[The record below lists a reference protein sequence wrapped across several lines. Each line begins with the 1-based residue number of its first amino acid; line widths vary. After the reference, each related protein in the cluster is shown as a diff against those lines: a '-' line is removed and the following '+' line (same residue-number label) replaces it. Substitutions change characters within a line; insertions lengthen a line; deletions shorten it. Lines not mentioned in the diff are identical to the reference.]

1 MGERTTIHRE
11 VSDFYTKVAVTPS
24 AGCCAG
30 PAQKGVAAQVAGYS
44 ADELEALPADA
55 VENSFGCGNP
65 VAFAGV
71 GEGETVVDLG
81 SGAGIDLLLAA
92 KKVGPAGRVIGVD
105 MTDEMNA
112 RARRNAAA
120 AGLENVA
127 VRKGVI
133 EDLPVRSASADW
145 VFSNCVI
152 NLSPDKPKVFAEI
165 ARVLKPGGR
174 MLVSDIVVEEL
185 PEWVRRNKALYA
197 VCIAGAVSERD
208 YVEGLGKA
216 GLEDIEV
223 VDRLVYEA
231 SQIEGLIR
239 SELPGVEA
247 GMLERG
253 GNLAEIAKE
262 LEGKVWSAK
271 FSARKPA

>member
-11 VSDFYTKVAVTPS
+11 VSDFYTKAASTPS
-24 AGCCAG
+24 GGCCAG
-30 PAQKGVAAQVAGYS
+30 PAQKGVTARAAGYG
-44 ADELEALPADA
+44 ADELASLPADA

-92 KKVGPAGRVIGVD
+92 KKVGPAGRIIGVD

-120 AGLENVA
+120 AGLENVE
-127 VRKGVI
+127 VREGVI
-133 EDLPVRSASADW
+133 EDLPVESASVDW

-174 MLVSDIVVEEL
+174 MVVSDIVVEAL
-185 PEWVRRNKALYA
+185 PEWVRRNEALYA

-208 YVEGLGKA
+208 YVEGLGEA
-216 GLEDIEV
+216 GLEDVEV
-223 VDRLVYEA
+223 VARLVYDA

-239 SELPGVEA
+239 SEMAGVEA
-247 GMLERG
+247 AMLERG
-253 GNLAEIAKE
+253 GTLAGIAEE
-262 LEGKVWSAK
+262 LEGKVWSAR